1 MTDRELKRLAK
12 QLRSGF
18 EGFTTLLLAVEHAHI
33 GDQPALER
41 GIERMRRLREEL
53 REQSDYVQDP
63 PRWLREVKL

>member
-18 EGFTTLLLAVEHAHI
+18 DGYTTLLRAVERSHI

-53 REQSDYVQDP
+53 LEQSDYVQDP